1 MESTGNNSGINP
13 TLMSILYDTTPE
25 ELILIDNHTKA
36 FTNEQLQQFVMIYK
50 TKRKDEQ
57 TILLCC
63 LLGVV
68 FFAGIHRFLLG
79 QIGMGI
85 LYFFTGGLCLIGT
98 IVDAINHKQLT
109 LEYNQKM
116 ISETLG
122 MLSMVKR

>member
-1 MESTGNNSGINP
+1 MTTENSSGINP
-13 TLMSILYDTTPE
+13 TLMSLLYDTTPE
-25 ELILIDNHTKA
+25 ELIQIDAHTKG
-36 FTNEQLQQFVMIYK
+36 FSNEQIQQFVMIYRS
-50 TKRKDEQ
+50 KRKDEQ

-68 FFAGIHRFLLG
+68 CFAGLHRFVMG

-109 LEYNQKM
+109 LEFNQKM
-116 ISETLG
+116 IVETLG
-122 MLSMVKR
+122 MMNMLKS